1 MLTTTGRKKLSS
13 RLAARETAS
22 PEELTPIQSTDA
34 TTEPSGTFS
43 QELAN
48 LTDLQTQLEQS
59 VSNTISTTVQLTDK
73 QFQTLLGRLAS
84 TGPNLTAPITSPLLG
99 GDPDNSSSDSSL
111 HGSYW
116 NCQSRFYRQHL
127 SSLQVSKRLPKHED
141 PGKLDDSI
149 SPTYTA
155 WYILLEG
162 KLEAN
167 ADWWPTEC
175 GQINY
180 VFSCTTGKA

>member
-1 MLTTTGRKKLSS
+1 MLTTTGRKKPSG

-22 PEELTPIQSTDA
+22 PEELTPIQGTDA

-43 QELAN
+43 QEPAN
-48 LTDLQTQLEQS
+48 PTDLRTQLEQS
-59 VSNTISTTVQLTDK
+59 VSNTIGITVQLTDE

-84 TGPNLTAPITSPLLG
+84 AGPNLTAPIAPPPLG
-99 GDPDNSSSDSSL
+99 GDPDNSPSDSSL
-111 HGSYW
+111 HRSYR
-116 NCQSRFYRQHL
+116 NRRPYRQRPL
-127 SSLQVSKRLPKHED
+127 SPQVSKRLPKHED
-141 PGKLDDSI
+141 PDKLDDGI

-155 WYILLEG
+155 WCILLEG

-167 ADWWPTEC
+167 ADWWPTER

-180 VFSCTTGKA
+180 VFSCTIGKA